1 MSACA
6 AGQLLMAM
14 LQVKPSVTVL
24 HIERQAWQRCRQRD
38 QHGSAAGRSTIVA
51 VL

>member
-24 HIERQAWQRCRQRD
+24 QIERQAWQRCRQE
-38 QHGSAAGRSTIVA
+38 HNSSGTVGR
-51 VL
+51 L